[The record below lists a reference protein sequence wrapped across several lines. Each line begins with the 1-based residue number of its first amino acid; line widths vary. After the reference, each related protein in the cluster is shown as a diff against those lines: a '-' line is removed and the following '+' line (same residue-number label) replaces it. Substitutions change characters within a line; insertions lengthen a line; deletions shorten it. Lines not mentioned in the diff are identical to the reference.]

1 MTLADIPQVHAIDAL
16 SFSLP
21 WPENSYHFELTEN
34 PSTLALVAELTTPSE
49 AHAIIGMSVTWLIV
63 DEAHI
68 ATIAIHPEYR
78 GHGYGKQL
86 LRETLRQSIQRG
98 AIIAALEVRES
109 NLIAQQMYL
118 EFGFKIV
125 GRRLKYYKD
134 NDEDALL
141 MSLTKMRS
149 ESLAMWDDKAIL

>member
-21 WPENSYHFELTEN
+21 WPENSYRFELTEN
-34 PSTLALVAELTTPSE
+34 PSTLALIAELTTPND
-49 AHAIIGMSVTWLIV
+49 AQTIIGMSVTWLII

-98 AIIAALEVRES
+98 AVLAALEVREN

-118 EFGFKIV
+118 EFGFEIV
-125 GRRLKYYKD
+125 GRRFKYYKD

-141 MSLTKMRS
+141 MSLTKMRP
-149 ESLAMWDDKAIL
+149 ESLTRWDDKGIL